1 MEIKKEKLEQI
12 INQSANPSRLEP
24 EQIPELELYIDQILM
39 LFEDKLGENR
49 RRENDKILTKSMVNN
64 YSKEKMIRPMRGK
77 KYSREQILQILMI
90 CNLKNVLSIGDIKQV
105 MTLLMA
111 EGVQAK
117 GMQEIFEKDRE
128 NQKELKE
135 SINVMVDRL
144 KQNYDEE
151 MDTMALV
158 SLLLSFAG
166 IAAYCRKTSEAI
178 IDRFFIEDTKE
189 KIQNKK

>member
-77 KYSREQILQILMI
+77 KYKIKISRDRISPDAVPAYFLLHNQKREDIMYEYAHIVTDTEGEIKRLSAKKGFIL
-90 CNLKNVLSIGDIKQV
+90 LKTSNY
-105 MTLLMA
+105 
-111 EGVQAK
+111 AK
-117 GMQEIFEKDRE
+117 GDF
-128 NQKELKE
+128 
-135 SINVMVDRL
+135 
-144 KQNYDEE
+144 
-151 MDTMALV
+151 
-158 SLLLSFAG
+158 
-166 IAAYCRKTSEAI
+166 
-178 IDRFFIEDTKE
+178 
-189 KIQNKK
+189 